1 MSVDLILETA
11 IEAAVSAGN
20 ILLSHYNDVFGV
32 SQKESLRDVVT
43 EVDKIAEQRIINILQ
58 DYDSDIGIS
67 TEEHGQ
73 VLKGRR
79 GRCWVI
85 DALDGTVNYVNR
97 IPFFGVS
104 IGFIDKGR
112 PFAGVVYNP
121 MSEELYYGALGI
133 GVFKNQKK
141 LKLKDRLPQECLF
154 SAAFSGKN
162 YYNDVERKEEFLVFR
177 KINDNSRGCLRTG
190 SAAINLAYLAEGR
203 FGGCWGRANKFWD
216 VAAGL
221 VLAELAGAKVRFSEV
236 AKGRHLV
243 NYLAALPSSWDFIN
257 EKAKLF

>member
-1 MSVDLILETA
+1 MNADSIVETA
-11 IEAAVSAGN
+11 IKAAVSAGN
-20 ILLSHYNDVFGV
+20 ILVSHYNDVFGV

-43 EVDKIAEQRIINILQ
+43 EVDKIAEQRIIDILR
-58 DYDSDIGIS
+58 DHDSGIGIS

-73 VLKGRR
+73 VSKGRKAA
-79 GRCWVI
+79 CWVV

-104 IGFIDKGR
+104 IGLIDKGR
-112 PFAGVVYNP
+112 PFAGVIYNP
-121 MSEELYYGALGI
+121 MSEELYYGAVGV

-141 LKLKDRLPQECLF
+141 LKVKDKMPQECLF

-162 YYNDVERKEEFLVFR
+162 YYNNAGRKKEFLVFR
-177 KINDNSRGCLRTG
+177 EINDNSRGCLRTG

-203 FGGCWGRANKFWD
+203 FGGCWGKANKFWD

-236 AKGRHLV
+236 SKDKHLV
-243 NYLAALPSSWDFIN
+243 SYLAALPSSWDFIN
-257 EKAKLF
+257 EKADLF